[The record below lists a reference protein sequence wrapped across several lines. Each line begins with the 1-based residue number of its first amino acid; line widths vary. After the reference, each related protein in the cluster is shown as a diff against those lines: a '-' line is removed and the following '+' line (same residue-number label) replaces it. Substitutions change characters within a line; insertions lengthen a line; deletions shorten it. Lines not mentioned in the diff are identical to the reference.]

1 MNKFILFLL
10 DRVSFLFRQQD
21 VDYQQLRS
29 IVEVKLTMD
38 NRRQRF
44 RLGGNDT
51 AKETSNGFIWQIV
64 ILVIFSSL
72 ISLLILFVPSVTV
85 VYTTVAAY
93 TMVVITMIL
102 ITDFSQVLLDSS
114 DSVIILPRPVSNK
127 TYYYAKLVHLLSYM
141 LQIGFALTLPQL
153 IATFYKYGAFIGFT
167 FFVASFLLIILAVFI
182 TNLLYLFLLRFASQ
196 EALQNIINYVQI
208 GITIVVMI
216 GYQLVFRV
224 FGNDFMQ
231 SAEALGQSF
240 YHLLLP
246 PFWLGYAMSA
256 AVSFQFSSLA
266 AAAISLLILLPIGT
280 LFALNSGLLK
290 GFGAKLGSIDS
301 VSKSED
307 VITKQ
312 NSGGGIITRIST
324 IFLKS
329 PAEKAA
335 FEFVW
340 KMTSRDRK
348 FKLRTYPSLA
358 YLLVYI
364 PLFLGVTKK
373 GNNVSETLQELQSSE
388 GTMLSL
394 IYFTVVM
401 LNVIRTNVVF
411 HDEPKAAWIYGSTPI
426 KQPGE
431 LLSGQFWAIFFKF
444 QLPAIAAASVAIIYI
459 WGFSSVDDI
468 LFGLFAVMIFQLLV
482 NIGFKSK
489 LPFSFQFESG
499 KNANFI
505 QVIGYMVGV
514 GIMAGMHYYLM
525 KVPYVIAVF
534 TLPAA
539 GLVWFL
545 SNELRKLGWSKIE
558 Y

>member
-64 ILVIFSSL
+64 ILGLVSSL

-127 TYYYAKLVHLLSYM
+127 TYYYAKLVHVLSYM

-208 GITIVVMI
+208 GVTIVIMI

-290 GFGAKLGSIDS
+290 GFGAKLGTIDS

-329 PAEKAA
+329 PAEKAV

-373 GNNVSETLQELQSSE
+373 GNSVSETLQELQSSE

-444 QLPAIAAASVAIIYI
+444 QLPAIAAASVVIIYI

>member
-10 DRVSFLFRQQD
+10 DRVSFLFRQQN

-44 RLGGNDT
+44 RLGGNDS
-51 AKETSNGFIWQIV
+51 AKETSNGFVWQIV
-64 ILVIFSSL
+64 ILALFSSL
-72 ISLLILFVPSVTV
+72 ISLLILFVPSVML
-85 VYTTVAAY
+85 VYTLIAAY
-93 TMVVITMIL
+93 AMLMVTMIL

-114 DSVIILPRPVSNK
+114 DSIIILPRPVSNK
-127 TYYYAKLVHLLSYM
+127 TYYFAKLVHVLSYM

-153 IATFYKYGAFIGFT
+153 IATFYKYGIFVGLA

-182 TNLLYLFLLRFASQ
+182 TNLLYLFLIRFASQ

-208 GITIVVMI
+208 GVTIVVMV

-231 SAEALGQSF
+231 SAEAMGQSF

-256 AVSFQFSSLA
+256 AVSFQFSMIA

-280 LFALNSGLLK
+280 VFALNSGLLK
-290 GFGAKLGSIDS
+290 GFGAKLGTIDS
-301 VSKSED
+301 VSKTDE
-307 VITKQ
+307 VIKKQ
-312 NSGGGIITRIST
+312 TSGVGIITLIST

-373 GNNVSETLQELQSSE
+373 GNSVTETLQELQSSE

-411 HDEPKAAWIYGSTPI
+411 YDEPKAAWIYGSAPI

-444 QLPAIAAASVAIIYI
+444 QLSAIAAASVVTIYI
-459 WGFSSVDDI
+459 WGVSSVDDI

-525 KVPYVIAVF
+525 KVTYVIAVF
-534 TLPAA
+534 TFPAA

-545 SNELRKLGWSKIE
+545 SNELRNLGWSKIE

>member
-10 DRVSFLFRQQD
+10 DRISFLFQQED
-21 VDYQQLRS
+21 VNYQQLRS

-64 ILVIFSSL
+64 ILSLFSSL
-72 ISLLILFVPSVTV
+72 ISLIILFVPSVTV
-85 VYTTVAAY
+85 VYTLLAAY
-93 TMVVITMIL
+93 TMLMITMIL

-127 TYYYAKLVHLLSYM
+127 SYYFAKLVHVLSYM
-141 LQIGFALTLPQL
+141 LQIGFALTLPPL
-153 IATFYKYGAFIGFT
+153 VATFYKYGAFVGFT

-182 TNLLYLFLLRFASQ
+182 TNLLYLFLIRFASQ

-208 GITIVVMI
+208 GVTIGVMM
-216 GYQLVFRV
+216 GYQLVFRA
-224 FGNDFMQ
+224 FGNDIMQ
-231 SAEALGQSF
+231 SSEAMELSF

-246 PFWLGYAMSA
+246 PFWLGYAMNA
-256 AVSFQFSSLA
+256 AVSFQFSTMA
-266 AAAISLLILLPIGT
+266 AAAISLLIVLPIGT
-280 LFALNSGLLK
+280 VVALNSGLLK
-290 GFGAKLGSIDS
+290 DYGAKLGSIDS
-301 VSKSED
+301 VSKPEE
-307 VITKQ
+307 VIKKQ
-312 NSGGGIITRIST
+312 NSDGGIITRIST

-373 GNNVSETLQELQSSE
+373 GNSVTKTLEELQSSN
-388 GTMLSL
+388 GMMLSL

-411 HDEPKAAWIYGSTPI
+411 HDEPKAAWVYGSSPI
-426 KQPGE
+426 KLPGE

-444 QLPAIAAASVAIIYI
+444 QLPAIAAASVVIIYI
-459 WGFSSVDDI
+459 WGVSSVDDI
-468 LFGLFAVMIFQLLV
+468 LFGLFVVMIFQLLV

-505 QVIGYMVGV
+505 QVIGYMIGI
-514 GIMAGMHYYLM
+514 GIMAGMHFYLM
-525 KVPYVIAVF
+525 KVPYVISVF
-534 TLPAA
+534 AFVAA

-545 SNELRKLGWSKIE
+545 INELRKLGWNKIE